1 MFQSDQCTQ
10 AILFYNKSISYC
22 PHPTYEQFLQGAE
35 QQPEQ
40 EKVKEVQFA
49 DDLKEKNKK
58 IPSKYESL
66 ALSYGNRSV
75 DVGQGKY
82 FKSKKYFDLFS

>member
-1 MFQSDQCTQ
+1 M
-10 AILFYNKSISYC
+10 
-22 PHPTYEQFLQGAE
+22 
-35 QQPEQ
+35 
-40 EKVKEVQFA
+40 KEVQFA

-75 DVGQGKY
+75 DVDPGKY
-82 FKSKKYFDLFS
+82 FKSKKYFDFFS

>member
-1 MFQSDQCTQ
+1 MFHVLTTILVQSDQCTQ

-35 QQPEQ
+35 QPEQ

-49 DDLKEKNKK
+49 DDLKDQKNKK

-66 ALSYGNRSV
+66 ALSYGNRSDEV
-75 DVGQGKY
+75 
-82 FKSKKYFDLFS
+82 